1 MAGSDGADAGS
12 GRRVLDASALLAL
25 LNGEAGAE
33 RVAAAVRVGSVM
45 SAVNYS
51 EVVAKLDEAGMPAE
65 EIRGALE
72 PLELDVVAFDR
83 GQAYHAGGLR
93 SVTRKLGLS
102 LGDRACLALAQL
114 DGLPALTAER
124 SWSKVAAAG
133 VGVEVEAIR

>member
-1 MAGSDGADAGS
+1 MAEAVRHDT

-25 LNGEAGAE
+25 LNGEPGAE
-33 RVAAAVRVGSVM
+33 RVATAVRAGSAM

-51 EVVAKLDEAGMPAE
+51 EVVAKLDEAGMPAA

-83 GQAYHAGGLR
+83 ALAYRAGEMR
-93 SVTRKLGLS
+93 SATRKLGLS
-102 LGDRACLALAQL
+102 LGDRACLALAQY

-124 SWSKVAAAG
+124 AWSKLAAAG
-133 VGVEVEAIR
+133 VSVPVEVIR